1 MPELLGVFY
10 VHLHP
15 HEGTF
20 DVAGARRAT
29 ADGKMVVQEEAPT
42 PSGPR
47 RLSAGAVAAVSNS
60 KLQWNRNVKTPQS
73 EYDAAARTNARL
85 FACVGAQLVGSCLR
99 NRNQICHSA
108 IASLSGNSERTPRRR
123 RRRRLFRV

>member
-42 PSGPR
+42 PSGP
-47 RLSAGAVAAVSNS
+47 SAGAVAAVSNS

-123 RRRRLFRV
+123 RLFRV